1 MLKEL
6 RSFDNL
12 GTPNF
17 FWELIQLLKA
27 GGSWKVSDLK
37 FHFYNREIDNRQV
50 FDGCVPILETCDVI
64 SIEEETEEVIL
75 AYAFKNLYSERMC
88 QSRLLEVFLKKLN
101 DDEEFHN
108 IFKRSHFDYLR
119 HKAIVV
125 EGAAFGLK
133 YVNFKRLLIDFD
145 FLRPH
150 PEFQNKFLVSSKWKK
165 FVDLEVTP
173 KVRKSM
179 SLEAL
184 KEKIQTRELSGEK
197 AEKFVLEYE
206 NWRLDAKD
214 GVQWV
219 APYDVAAGFD
229 ILSFHSKDDLDS
241 NRFIE
246 VKSYVGNTPY
256 FYWTSNE
263 MKVAKEKKD
272 DYLVYLVN
280 RNKMNEEGYEPR
292 MIANPIEN
300 ILENDSWS
308 KAVDKYYLKEVNG

>member
-6 RSFDNL
+6 RNFDNL

-17 FWELIQLLKA
+17 FWELIQLLKMDE
-27 GGSWKVSDLK
+27 SWKVSDLR
-37 FHFYNREIDNRQV
+37 FHFYNRVIDDRQI

-64 SIEEETEEVIL
+64 SIEEGTEEVIL
-75 AYAFKNLYSERMC
+75 SYAFKNLYSERMC
-88 QSRLLEVFLKKLN
+88 KSRLLEVFLKKLN
-101 DDEEFHN
+101 DDEEFHH

-125 EGAAFGLK
+125 EGSAFGLK
-133 YVNFKRLLIDFD
+133 YVSFKRLLIDFD

-150 PEFQNKFLVSSKWKK
+150 PEFQNKFIVSSKWKK

-173 KVRKSM
+173 KVRKLM

-184 KEKIQTRELSGEK
+184 KDKLKTQELSGEK
-197 AEKFVLEYE
+197 AEKYVLEFEYK
-206 NWRLDAKD
+206 RLEAKD
-214 GVQWV
+214 GVQWI
-219 APYDVAAGFD
+219 APYDVSAGFD
-229 ILSFHSKDDLDS
+229 ILSFHNKSDTET
-241 NRFIE
+241 NRLIE

-256 FYWTSNE
+256 FYWTRNE

-280 RNKMNEEGYEPR
+280 RDKMYDEEYEPR

-300 ILENDSWS
+300 ILKNDNWRKS
-308 KAVDKYYLKEVNG
+308 VDKYYLKEVNG